1 MRRVGPGLLVS
12 DKIPDLPWQGAHV
25 FLWFEIM
32 FRYGVINDEKI
43 GVEIMSGITQVCI
56 VLNCGIINYWDMY
69 GARRGQQCAVCRDL
83 RRKKPFPTKRDINLP
98 GNQNV
103 GLFTVKTFSLC
114 RFKRTNPPKPNS

>member
-1 MRRVGPGLLVS
+1 MNDGCERFEARLGEYLAKPERRSKEKEIFVDIVDIPDLFDEYGLGWCGPVSEVSRALQMRRVGPGLLVS

-56 VLNCGIINYWDMY
+56 VLNCGIINY
-69 GARRGQQCAVCRDL
+69 
-83 RRKKPFPTKRDINLP
+83 
-98 GNQNV
+98 
-103 GLFTVKTFSLC
+103 
-114 RFKRTNPPKPNS
+114 